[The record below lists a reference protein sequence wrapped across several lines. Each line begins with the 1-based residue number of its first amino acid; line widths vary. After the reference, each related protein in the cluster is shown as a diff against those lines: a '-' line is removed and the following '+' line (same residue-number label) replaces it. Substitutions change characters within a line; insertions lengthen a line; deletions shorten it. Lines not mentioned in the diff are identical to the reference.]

1 MLDELI
7 KTMDHGVSYG
17 SGALKALQNDSLPEL
32 DLLVREAIQNSSD
45 ASLKIDGERFDVNFT
60 IGTFIPEK
68 FNAEL
73 GSLKDILDKHYPE
86 ESANYLE
93 IRDMRTTG
101 LTGPVRLSEL
111 MSELYREDHGNY
123 WKLVFDTGKE
133 QTASSS
139 GEAGGSWGYGK
150 SVYYRV
156 GIGLVLFY
164 SQIAVGDSFEERM
177 ILSLTEHETDSSSLL
192 KGIVNDSIGRAWWGR
207 KDEQNPKE
215 LLPITDALEIE
226 SILDIFGVS
235 RFKTGRTGTAIIIP
249 YINKDSL
256 LKGIFPEDCGVS
268 EDEKAMCSWK
278 DSVEEYLEL
287 AVQKWYAPKIF
298 NKHLSDYSEQKWLA
312 VRINGNA
319 IKDNTMRPFFQ
330 LVQELYISALACN
343 ANKAYK
349 SDKFDCIEC
358 VSIPSAR
365 VDGQKTGHVAYA
377 RIKQVQFSANGSMIK
392 PYTYLRLFSK
402 SPLNDPIVMFAR
414 TPGMVLDYKIDGKW
428 AKGLIKP
435 EDDDEYIV
443 AFYVPNCAVKIKN
456 DKAAGEYAGESFGEY
471 LRKCEKSDHMD
482 WDDKSNLTIVSNL
495 KAQVVAKINSGI
507 KREENSQIE
516 GTASKLSGKLGRK
529 LLPKINFGK
538 TSSGGAGG
546 SGGSGG
552 GGKADNLVIELTP
565 TINAECVEIK
575 FVLTFKNLRKN
586 VNLGLFIETETGVM
600 DAESWESNINNNFPV
615 KIDRIESVHTFAT
628 NSKNTLPV
636 VSICNSNNSC
646 VRSDYTEIK
655 LLYTESGKNVR
666 GMSISNDV
674 TNAVVFG
681 TMLIKSDDKKYVCTI
696 KEVK

>member
-17 SGALKALQNDSLPEL
+17 SGALKALQNDSLPEI

-45 ASLKIDGERFDVNFT
+45 ASLKVDADRFDVNFT
-60 IGTFIPEK
+60 IGTFNPLK

-73 GSLKDILDKHYPE
+73 GCLKAILDKHYPE
-86 ESANYLE
+86 ESADYLE

-111 MSELYREDHGNY
+111 DREDHGNY
-123 WKLVFDTGKE
+123 FKLVFDTGKE

-150 SVYYRV
+150 SVYYRA

-164 SQIAVGDSFEERM
+164 SQIAVDDSFEERM

-192 KGIVNDSIGRAWWGR
+192 KEIVSDSVGRAWWGR
-207 KDEQNPKE
+207 RDDKNPKE
-215 LLPITDALEIE
+215 LLPITDASEIE
-226 SILDIFGVS
+226 SILNIFGVG
-235 RFKTGRTGTAIIIP
+235 RFKQGQTGTAIIIP
-249 YINKDSL
+249 YINRDRL
-256 LKGIFPEDCGVS
+256 LNGIFPDDCGIS

-298 NKHLSDYSEQKWLA
+298 NKHLADYSEQKWLA

-343 ANKAYK
+343 ANKVYK

-358 VSIPSAR
+358 VSVPSAR
-365 VDGQKTGHVAYA
+365 VEGQKTGHVAYA
-377 RIKQVQFSANGSMIK
+377 RIKQTQLSANGSMIK

-402 SPLNDPIVMFAR
+402 SPLNDPIVMFVR
-414 TPGMVLDYKIDGKW
+414 TPGLVLDYKIDGKW

-443 AFYVPNCAVKIKN
+443 AFYVPNCSVKIKN
-456 DKAAGEYAGESFGEY
+456 DKAAGEYAGEFLGEY

-495 KAQVVAKINSGI
+495 KAQIVAKINSGI
-507 KREENSQIE
+507 RSEEQSLVE

-538 TSSGGAGG
+538 TSAGG

-552 GGKADNLVIELTP
+552 SGGGKADNLSIELIP
-565 TINAECVEIK
+565 TIKSDCVEVQFTLI
-575 FVLTFKNLRKN
+575 FKNLRKN

-600 DAESWESNINNNFPV
+600 DAEAWESNININFLV

-628 NSKNTLPV
+628 NSKNTLSMV
-636 VSICNSNNSC
+636 NVCNSQNPC
-646 VRSDYTEIK
+646 VSNDYTEIK
-655 LLYTESGKNVR
+655 LLYTESGNNVR
-666 GMSISNDV
+666 GISVSNDI

-681 TMLIKSDDKKYVCTI
+681 TILIKSDDKKYVCTI

>member
-17 SGALKALQNDSLPEL
+17 SGALKALQNDSLPEI

-45 ASLKIDGERFDVNFT
+45 ASLKVDADRFDVNFT
-60 IGTFIPEK
+60 IGTFNPLK

-73 GSLKDILDKHYPE
+73 ESLKTILDKHYPE
-86 ESANYLE
+86 ESADYLE

-111 MSELYREDHGNY
+111 DREDHGNY
-123 WKLVFDTGKE
+123 FKLVFDTGKE

-164 SQIAVGDSFEERM
+164 SQIAVDDSFEERM
-177 ILSLTEHETDSSSLL
+177 IFSLTEHETDSSSLL
-192 KGIVNDSIGRAWWGR
+192 KEIVSDSVGRAWWGR

-215 LLPITDALEIE
+215 LLPITDASEIE
-226 SILDIFGVS
+226 SILNIFGVS
-235 RFKTGRTGTAIIIP
+235 RFKPGQTGTAIIIP
-249 YINKDSL
+249 YINRDRL
-256 LKGIFPEDCGVS
+256 LNGIFPDDCGIS
-268 EDEKAMCSWK
+268 DDEKAMCSWK

-298 NKHLSDYSEQKWLA
+298 NKHLADYSEQKWLA
-312 VRINGNA
+312 VKINGNA

-343 ANKAYK
+343 ANKVYK
-349 SDKFDCIEC
+349 SGKFDCIEC
-358 VSIPSAR
+358 VPVPSAR
-365 VDGQKTGHVAYA
+365 VEGQKTGHVAYA
-377 RIKQVQFSANGSMIK
+377 RIKQTQLSANGSMIK

-414 TPGMVLDYKIDGKW
+414 TPGLVLDYKIDGKW

-443 AFYVPNCAVKIKN
+443 AFYVPNCSVKIKN
-456 DKAAGEYAGESFGEY
+456 DKAAGEYAGKSFGEY

-495 KAQVVAKINSGI
+495 KAQVVAKINGGI
-507 KREENSQIE
+507 RSEEQSPVE

-538 TSSGGAGG
+538 TSSGGSGG
-546 SGGSGG
+546 NGGSGG
-552 GGKADNLVIELTP
+552 GKTDNLSIELIP
-565 TINAECVEIK
+565 TIKSDCVEVK
-575 FVLTFKNLRKN
+575 FILTFKNLRKN
-586 VNLGLFIETETGVM
+586 VKLGLFIETETGVM
-600 DAESWESNINNNFPV
+600 DAEAWESNINNNFPV
-615 KIDRIESVHTFAT
+615 KIDRIESAHTFAT
-628 NSKNTLPV
+628 NSKNTLPMV
-636 VSICNSNNSC
+636 NVCNSQNPC
-646 VRSDYTEIK
+646 VSNDYTEIK
-655 LLYTESGKNVR
+655 LLYTESGNNVR
-666 GMSISNDV
+666 GISVSNDI

-681 TMLIKSDDKKYVCTI
+681 TILIKSDDKKYVCTI

>member
-17 SGALKALQNDSLPEL
+17 SGALKALQNDSLPEI

-45 ASLKIDGERFDVNFT
+45 ASLKVDADRFDVNFT
-60 IGTFIPEK
+60 IGTFNPLK
-68 FNAEL
+68 FNSEL
-73 GSLKDILDKHYPE
+73 GSLNAILNKYYPE
-86 ESANYLE
+86 ERADYLE

-111 MSELYREDHGNY
+111 DREDHGNY
-123 WKLVFDTGKE
+123 FKLVFDTGKE

-164 SQIAVGDSFEERM
+164 SQIAVDDSFEERM
-177 ILSLTEHETDSSSLL
+177 IFNLTEHETDSSSLL
-192 KGIVNDSIGRAWWGR
+192 KEIVSDSVGRAWWGR

-215 LLPITDALEIE
+215 LLPITDAFEIE

-235 RFKTGRTGTAIIIP
+235 RFKPGQTGTAIIIP
-249 YINKDSL
+249 YINRDRL
-256 LKGIFPEDCGVS
+256 LNGIFPDDCGIS

-298 NKHLSDYSEQKWLA
+298 NKHLADYSEQKWLA
-312 VRINGNA
+312 IRINGNA

-343 ANKAYK
+343 ANKVYK

-358 VSIPSAR
+358 VEVPSAR
-365 VDGQKTGHVAYA
+365 VEGQKTGHVAYA
-377 RIKQVQFSANGSMIK
+377 RIKQTQLSASGSMIK

-414 TPGMVLDYKIDGKW
+414 TPGLVLDYKIDGKW

-435 EDDDEYIV
+435 EDDDEYII
-443 AFYVPNCAVKIKN
+443 AFYVPNCSVKIKN
-456 DKAAGEYAGESFGEY
+456 DKAAGEYAGKSFGEY

-507 KREENSQIE
+507 RSEEQSPVE

-538 TSSGGAGG
+538 TSSGG
-546 SGGSGG
+546 SGGSGASG
-552 GGKADNLVIELTP
+552 GGKADNLSIELIP
-565 TINAECVEIK
+565 TIKSDCVEVK
-575 FVLTFKNLRKN
+575 FILTFKNLRKN

-600 DAESWESNINNNFPV
+600 DAEAWESNINNNFPV
-615 KIDRIESVHTFAT
+615 KIDRIESAHTFAT
-628 NSKNTLPV
+628 NSKNTLPMV
-636 VSICNSNNSC
+636 NVCNSQNPC
-646 VRSDYTEIK
+646 VSNDYTEIK
-655 LLYTESGKNVR
+655 LLYTESGNNVS
-666 GMSISNDV
+666 GICVSNDI

-681 TMLIKSDDKKYVCTI
+681 TILIKSDDKKYVCTI

>member
-17 SGALKALQNDSLPEL
+17 SGALKALQNDSLPEI

-45 ASLKIDGERFDVNFT
+45 ASLKVDADRFDVNFT
-60 IGTFIPEK
+60 IGTFNPLK

-73 GSLKDILDKHYPE
+73 GSLKAILDKHYPE
-86 ESANYLE
+86 ESADYLE

-111 MSELYREDHGNY
+111 DREDHGNY
-123 WKLVFDTGKE
+123 FKLVFDTGKE

-164 SQIAVGDSFEERM
+164 SQIAVDDSFEERM
-177 ILSLTEHETDSSSLL
+177 IFSLTEHETDSSSLL
-192 KGIVNDSIGRAWWGR
+192 KEIVSDSVGRAWWGR

-215 LLPITDALEIE
+215 LLPITNASEIE
-226 SILDIFGVS
+226 SILNIFGVS
-235 RFKTGRTGTAIIIP
+235 RFKPGQTGTAIIIP
-249 YINKDSL
+249 YINRDRL
-256 LKGIFPEDCGVS
+256 LNGIFPDDCGIS
-268 EDEKAMCSWK
+268 EDEKAMCSWN

-287 AVQKWYAPKIF
+287 AVQKWYAPKVF
-298 NKHLSDYSEQKWLA
+298 NKHLADYSEQKWLA

-343 ANKAYK
+343 ANKVFK
-349 SDKFDCIEC
+349 SEKFDCIEC
-358 VSIPSAR
+358 VPVPSAR
-365 VDGQKTGHVAYA
+365 VEGQKTGHVAYA
-377 RIKQVQFSANGSMIK
+377 RIKQTQLSANGSMIK

-414 TPGMVLDYKIDGKW
+414 TPGLVLDYKIDGKW

-443 AFYVPNCAVKIKN
+443 AFYVPNCSVKIKN
-456 DKAAGEYAGESFGEY
+456 DKAAGEYAGKSFGEY

-507 KREENSQIE
+507 RSEEQSPVE

-538 TSSGGAGG
+538 TSSGGSGGNGG
-546 SGGSGG
+546 SG
-552 GGKADNLVIELTP
+552 GGKADNLSIELIP
-565 TINAECVEIK
+565 TIKSDCVEVK
-575 FVLTFKNLRKN
+575 FILTFKNLRKN
-586 VNLGLFIETETGVM
+586 VKLGLFIETETGVM
-600 DAESWESNINNNFPV
+600 DAEAWESNINSNFPV
-615 KIDRIESVHTFAT
+615 TIDRIESVHTFAT
-628 NSKNTLPV
+628 NSKNTLPMV
-636 VSICNSNNSC
+636 NVCNSQNPSVSN
-646 VRSDYTEIK
+646 DYTEIK
-655 LLYTESGKNVR
+655 LLYTESGNNVR
-666 GMSISNDV
+666 GISVSNDI

-681 TMLIKSDDKKYVCTI
+681 TILIKSDDKKYVCTI

>member
-17 SGALKALQNDSLPEL
+17 SGALKALQNDSLPEI

-45 ASLKIDGERFDVNFT
+45 ASLKIDADRFDVNFT
-60 IGTFIPEK
+60 IGTFNPLK
-68 FNAEL
+68 FNSEL
-73 GSLKDILDKHYPE
+73 GSLKVILDKHYPE
-86 ESANYLE
+86 ECADYLE

-111 MSELYREDHGNY
+111 DREDHGNY
-123 WKLVFDTGKE
+123 FKLVFDTGKE

-164 SQIAVGDSFEERM
+164 SQIAVDDSFEGRM
-177 ILSLTEHETDSSSLL
+177 IFSLTEHETDSSSLL
-192 KGIVNDSIGRAWWGR
+192 KEIVSDSVGRAWWGR

-215 LLPITDALEIE
+215 LLPITDASEIE

-235 RFKTGRTGTAIIIP
+235 RFKPGQTGTAIIIP
-249 YINKDSL
+249 YINRDRL
-256 LKGIFPEDCGVS
+256 LNGIFPDDCDIS

-287 AVQKWYAPKIF
+287 AVQKWYAPKVF
-298 NKHLSDYSEQKWLA
+298 NKHLADYSEQKWLA

-319 IKDNTMRPFFQ
+319 IKDSTMRPFFQ

-343 ANKAYK
+343 ANKVYK

-358 VSIPSAR
+358 VSVPSAR
-365 VDGQKTGHVAYA
+365 VEGQKTGHVAYA
-377 RIKQVQFSANGSMIK
+377 RIKQTQLSANGSMIK

-414 TPGMVLDYKIDGKW
+414 TPGLVLDYKIDGKW

-435 EDDDEYIV
+435 EEDDEYIV
-443 AFYVPNCAVKIKN
+443 AFYVPNCSVKIKN
-456 DKAAGEYAGESFGEY
+456 DKAAGEYAGKSFGEY

-507 KREENSQIE
+507 RSEEQSPVE

-538 TSSGGAGG
+538 TSSGGSGGNGG
-546 SGGSGG
+546 SG
-552 GGKADNLVIELTP
+552 GGKADNLSIELIP
-565 TINAECVEIK
+565 TIKSDCVEVI
-575 FVLTFKNLRKN
+575 FTLTFKNLRKN

-600 DAESWESNINNNFPV
+600 DAEAWESIINNNFPV
-615 KIDRIESVHTFAT
+615 KIDRIESAHTFAT
-628 NSKNTLPV
+628 NSKSTLPMV
-636 VSICNSNNSC
+636 NVCNSQNPC
-646 VRSDYTEIK
+646 VSNDYTEIK
-655 LLYTESGKNVR
+655 LLYTESGNNVR
-666 GMSISNDV
+666 GISVSNDI

-681 TMLIKSDDKKYVCTI
+681 TVLIRTDDKKYVCTI

>member
-655 LLYTESGKNVR
+655 L
-666 GMSISNDV
+666 
-674 TNAVVFG
+674 
-681 TMLIKSDDKKYVCTI
+681 
-696 KEVK
+696 

>member
-17 SGALKALQNDSLPEL
+17 SGALKALQNDSLPEI

-45 ASLKIDGERFDVNFT
+45 ASLKVDADRFDVNFT
-60 IGTFIPEK
+60 IGTFNPLK

-73 GSLKDILDKHYPE
+73 GSLKAILDKHYPE
-86 ESANYLE
+86 ESADYLE

-111 MSELYREDHGNY
+111 DREDHGNY
-123 WKLVFDTGKE
+123 FKLVFDTGKE

-164 SQIAVGDSFEERM
+164 SQIAVNDSFEERM
-177 ILSLTEHETDSSSLL
+177 IFSLTEHETDRSSLL
-192 KGIVNDSIGRAWWGR
+192 KEIVSDSVGRAWWGR

-215 LLPITDALEIE
+215 LLPITDASEIE
-226 SILDIFGVS
+226 SILNIFGVS
-235 RFKTGRTGTAIIIP
+235 RFKPGQTGTAIVIP
-249 YINKDSL
+249 YINRDRL
-256 LKGIFPEDCGVS
+256 LNGIFPDDCGIS

-298 NKHLSDYSEQKWLA
+298 NKHLADYSEQKWLA
-312 VRINGNA
+312 VKINGNA

-343 ANKAYK
+343 ANKVYK
-349 SDKFDCIEC
+349 SEKFDCIEC
-358 VSIPSAR
+358 VPVPSAR
-365 VDGQKTGHVAYA
+365 VEGQKTGHVAYA
-377 RIKQVQFSANGSMIK
+377 RIKQTQLSANGSMIK

-414 TPGMVLDYKIDGKW
+414 TPGLVLDYKIDGKW

-443 AFYVPNCAVKIKN
+443 AFYVPNCSVKIKN
-456 DKAAGEYAGESFGEY
+456 DKAAGEYEGKSFGEY

-495 KAQVVAKINSGI
+495 KAQVVAKINGGI
-507 KREENSQIE
+507 RSEEQSPVE

-538 TSSGGAGG
+538 TSSGGSGGNGG
-546 SGGSGG
+546 SG
-552 GGKADNLVIELTP
+552 GGKADNLSIELIP
-565 TINAECVEIK
+565 TIKSDCVEVK
-575 FVLTFKNLRKN
+575 FILTFKNLRKN
-586 VNLGLFIETETGVM
+586 VKLGLFIETETGVM
-600 DAESWESNINNNFPV
+600 DAEAWESNINNNFPV
-615 KIDRIESVHTFAT
+615 KIDRIESAHTFAT
-628 NSKNTLPV
+628 NSKNTLPMV
-636 VSICNSNNSC
+636 NVCNSQNPC
-646 VRSDYTEIK
+646 VSSDYTEIK
-655 LLYTESGKNVR
+655 LLYTESGNNVR
-666 GMSISNDV
+666 GISVSNDI

-681 TMLIKSDDKKYVCTI
+681 TILIKSDDKKYVCTI

>member
-17 SGALKALQNDSLPEL
+17 SGALKALQNDSLPEI

-45 ASLKIDGERFDVNFT
+45 ASLKVDADRFDVNFT
-60 IGTFIPEK
+60 IGTFNPLK

-73 GSLKDILDKHYPE
+73 GSLKAILDKHYPE
-86 ESANYLE
+86 ESADYLE

-111 MSELYREDHGNY
+111 DREDHGNY
-123 WKLVFDTGKE
+123 FKLVFDTGKE

-156 GIGLVLFY
+156 GIGLVIFY
-164 SQIAVGDSFEERM
+164 SQIAVNDSFEERM
-177 ILSLTEHETDSSSLL
+177 IFSLTEHETDSASLL
-192 KGIVNDSIGRAWWGR
+192 KEIVSDSVGRAWWGR
-207 KDEQNPKE
+207 KDEHNPKE
-215 LLPITDALEIE
+215 LLPITDASEIEGILEI
-226 SILDIFGVS
+226 FRVS
-235 RFKTGRTGTAIIIP
+235 RFKPGQTGTAIIVP
-249 YINKDSL
+249 YINRDRL
-256 LKGIFPEDCGVS
+256 LNGIFPDDCGIS

-278 DSVEEYLEL
+278 DNVEEYLEL

-298 NKHLSDYSEQKWLA
+298 NKHLADYSKQKWLA

-330 LVQELYISALACN
+330 LVQELYTSALACN
-343 ANKAYK
+343 ANKVYE

-358 VSIPSAR
+358 VSVPSAR
-365 VDGQKTGHVAYA
+365 VEGQKTGHVAYA
-377 RIKQVQFSANGSMIK
+377 RIKQTQLSANGSMIK

-414 TPGMVLDYKIDGKW
+414 TPGLVLDYKIDGKW

-443 AFYVPNCAVKIKN
+443 AFYVPNCSVKIKN

-482 WDDKSNLTIVSNL
+482 WDDKANLSIVSNL

-507 KREENSQIE
+507 KSEEQSPVE
-516 GTASKLSGKLGRK
+516 GTVSKLSGKLGRK

-538 TSSGGAGG
+538 TSSGG

-552 GGKADNLVIELTP
+552 TGGGGKSDNLSIELMP
-565 TINAECVEIK
+565 SIRPDCVEVK
-575 FVLTFKNLRKN
+575 FILTFKNLRKN

-600 DAESWESNINNNFPV
+600 DAEAWESNINNNFPV

-628 NSKNTLPV
+628 NSKNTLPMV
-636 VSICNSNNSC
+636 NVCNSQNPC
-646 VRSDYTEIK
+646 VSNDYTQIK
-655 LLYTESGKNVR
+655 LLYTESCKNVR
-666 GMSISNDV
+666 GMSVSNDI

-681 TMLIKSDDKKYVCTI
+681 TILIRTDDKKYVCTI

>member
-17 SGALKALQNDSLPEL
+17 SGALKALQNESLPEI

-45 ASLKIDGERFDVNFT
+45 ASLKVDGERFDVNFT
-60 IGTFIPEK
+60 IGTFNPLK

-73 GSLKDILDKHYPE
+73 GSLKSILDKYYPE
-86 ESANYLE
+86 ERADYLE

-111 MSELYREDHGNY
+111 DRDDHGNY
-123 WKLVFDTGKE
+123 FKLVFDTGKE

-164 SQIAVGDSFEERM
+164 SQIEVNDSFEERM

-192 KGIVNDSIGRAWWGR
+192 KEIASDSVGRAWWGR

-215 LLPITDALEIE
+215 LLPITDACEIE

-235 RFKTGRTGTAIIIP
+235 RFKPGQTGTAIIIP
-249 YINKDSL
+249 YINRNRL
-256 LKGIFPEDCGVS
+256 LNGIFPDDCGVTD
-268 EDEKAMCSWK
+268 DEMAMCSWK

-298 NKHLSDYSEQKWLA
+298 NKHLTDYSEQKWLA

-330 LVQELYISALACN
+330 LVQELYTSAIACN
-343 ANKAYK
+343 ANKTYK

-358 VSIPSAR
+358 VSVPSAR
-365 VDGQKTGHVAYA
+365 VEGQKTGHVAYA
-377 RIKQVQFSANGSMIK
+377 RIKQTQLSANGSMIK

-414 TPGMVLDYKIDGKW
+414 TPGLVLDYKIDGKW
-428 AKGLIKP
+428 ARGLIKP

-443 AFYVPNCAVKIKN
+443 AFYVPNCLVKIKN
-456 DKAAGEYAGESFGEY
+456 DKAAGEYAGKSFGEY

-482 WDDKSNLTIVSNL
+482 WDDKANLTIVSNL
-495 KAQVVAKINSGI
+495 KSQVVTKINGGI
-507 KREENSQIE
+507 KSEEQSPVE

-538 TSSGGAGG
+538 NSSGGSGG
-546 SGGSGG
+546 TGGSGG
-552 GGKADNLVIELTP
+552 GGKADNLSIELTSA
-565 TINAECVEIK
+565 IKFDCVEVEFI
-575 FVLTFKNLRKN
+575 LRFKNLRKN

-600 DAESWESNINNNFPV
+600 DAEAWESNINNNFPV
-615 KIDRIESVHTFAT
+615 KIDRIESANTFAT
-628 NSKNTLPV
+628 NSKNTLPMGRV
-636 VSICNSNNSC
+636 CNLQNPC
-646 VRSDYTEIK
+646 VKNDYTEIK
-655 LLYTESGKNVR
+655 LLYTESGNNVR
-666 GMSISNDV
+666 GISVSNDI
-674 TNAVVFG
+674 TNAVVYG
-681 TMLIKSDDKKYVCTI
+681 TILIKSDDKKYVCTI

>member
-7 KTMDHGVSYG
+7 KKMDHGVSYG

-111 MSELYREDHGNY
+111 LSELYREDHGNY

-343 ANKAYK
+343 ANKTYK

-681 TMLIKSDDKKYVCTI
+681 TMLFKSDDKKYVCTI